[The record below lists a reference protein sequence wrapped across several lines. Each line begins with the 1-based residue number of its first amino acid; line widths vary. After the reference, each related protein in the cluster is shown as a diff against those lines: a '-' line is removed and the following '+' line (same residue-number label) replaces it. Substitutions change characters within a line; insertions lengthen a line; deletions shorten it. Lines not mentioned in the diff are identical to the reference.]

1 MTPSLISNSSHLIS
15 SHPIKT
21 GSLYLHLLS
30 FDFHVIEMHQ
40 YLSMFTHFSLMTSS
54 WNSSMLLL
62 VLSLFLS
69 FHFSFIFSFPN
80 IFRFQT
86 LSTSVYILSWEAM
99 VLVERF
105 KLEWISMARLSFY
118 NMKPWSNKPAIRVLK
133 VHAFCCTRTPSE
145 FLLIL
150 SMKLLLRINVYLNKD
165 YWCNSQPV
173 QPYSQDSMKKRCFV
187 FCIQWF
193 FICTTR

>member
-1 MTPSLISNSSHLIS
+1 MRSCDSISDEQLIS
-15 SHPIKT
+15 SHPIPSHKT

-40 YLSMFTHFSLMTSS
+40 CLSMFTRFSLMTSS
-54 WNSSMLLL
+54 WNSSMLLP

-69 FHFSFIFSFPN
+69 YNFSFIFSFPN

-118 NMKPWSNKPAIRVLK
+118 NMKPCSNKPAIRGARAGIRDVLDS
-133 VHAFCCTRTPSE
+133 RTSVM
-145 FLLIL
+145 FLRSMLFVAPAPHPLL
-150 SMKLLLRINVYLNKD
+150 SSY
-165 YWCNSQPV
+165 
-173 QPYSQDSMKKRCFV
+173 
-187 FCIQWF
+187 
-193 FICTTR
+193 